1 MEKTKALGL
10 TANEPDAV
18 RAAAAEF
25 ILEGLYAHRR
35 ISRNEE
41 RGFAAEEKPGPA
53 NRASAKAKRA
63 RASVPISAADTT
75 EALHEVDQLLPL
87 HRRRF
92 RHRRRRSAAG
102 ALRFPAAERLQ
113 QSSTCPFSEWNEH
126 TLEDLKQAI
135 QQALENGKLFDDDAL
150 QEMMERLQ
158 NMSPEQM
165 EQAARQPGPEDGR
178 RRPHHASRSPRTRPP
193 AAPASGP
200 DTKVKFEVTDK
211 SLDFLGFKTL
221 KDLLGSLGKSQLRPP
236 RYARS
241 GHRHRGHRLVASSYE
256 FGDTLNLDIS
266 ETLFSA
272 IRREGAKVPLNLE
285 YSDLHVHQ
293 CEYQSSC
300 ATVLMLDCSH
310 SMILYGE
317 DRFTPA
323 KKVALALAHLI
334 RTQYPGDSLR
344 CVLFH
349 DGAEELA
356 ISQLARVQVGPYYTN
371 TRDGLILAQ
380 RLLNQ
385 EHKDMRQIVM
395 ITDGKPSCLT
405 LEDGRMYK
413 NAFGLDPL
421 VISKT
426 LEEVNRCKKQGI
438 LINTFMLASDYGL
451 VQFVQKVTEIC
462 RGKAYFTTPYTL
474 GQYLL
479 MDYMNRKTRTIQ

>member
-1 MEKTKALGL
+1 MKSVRYSRYTGEDLGIDAEDLLKALADFLLG
-10 TANEPDAV
+10 
-18 RAAAAEF
+18 
-25 ILEGLYAHRR
+25 
-35 ISRNEE
+35 S
-41 RGFAAEEKPGPA
+41 GFNNPYM
-53 NRASAKAKRA
+53 S
-63 RASVPISAADTT
+63 
-75 EALHEVDQLLPL
+75 
-87 HRRRF
+87 
-92 RHRRRRSAAG
+92 
-102 ALRFPAAERLQ
+102 
-113 QSSTCPFSEWNEH
+113 FSELNEH
-126 TLEDLKQAI
+126 TLEELKNAI
-135 QQALENGKLFDDDAL
+135 QRALEQGNMFDNDAL
-150 QEMMERLQ
+150 QEMMERMQ
-158 NMSPEQM
+158 NMSSEQM
-165 EQAARQPGPEDGR
+165 DQLLDRLVQKLIDEGHITVEEPADQQAAGAGDGR
-178 RRPHHASRSPRTRPP
+178 
-193 AAPASGP
+193 
-200 DTKVKFEVTDK
+200 DTKARFEITDK

-221 KDLLGSLGKSQLRPP
+221 KDLLGSLGKSSFGRHDTRDL
-236 RYARS
+236 ATGVEAS
-241 GHRHRGHRLVASSYE
+241 GSSRAYE
-256 FGDTLNLDIS
+256 FGDTMNLDIS

-272 IRREGAKVPLNLE
+272 VRREGAKVPLNLE

-349 DGAEELA
+349 DTAEELA

-371 TRDGLILAQ
+371 TRDGLILAR
-380 RLLNQ
+380 RLLAQ
-385 EHKDMRQIVM
+385 EKKDMRQIVM

-405 LEDGRMYK
+405 LEDGRLYK

-421 VISKT
+421 VISRT

-451 VQFVQKVTEIC
+451 INFVQKVTEIC
-462 RGKAYFTTPYTL
+462 RGKAYFTTPYNL

-479 MDYMNRKTRTIQ
+479 MDYMNRKTRTIH